1 MANRPNRKRA
11 LNRILVGAEI
21 VAGVAIVVVLV
32 VLFTRGNGKGGGSTG
47 TQTGAQLFAAN
58 CATCHGADGQGAVGP
73 QLAGRVTQ
81 RFPNI
86 DDQVALVTNGS
97 GGMPSFSRKLSAQQ
111 IRKVVEFT
119 RTGLSG

>member
-1 MANRPNRKRA
+1 MASRPLKKVVTAVEVVA
-11 LNRILVGAEI
+11 L
-21 VAGVAIVVVLV
+21 VAAVVFVVL
-32 VLFTRGNGKGGGSTG
+32 LFTNGSGDGGGSG
-47 TQTGAQLFAAN
+47 GSGAAATGAQLFAAN

-86 DDQVALVTNGS
+86 ADQIALVTNGS
-97 GGMPSFSRKLSAQQ
+97 GGMPSFSQKLSPQQ
-111 IRKVVEFT
+111 IQKVVEYT

>member
-1 MANRPNRKRA
+1 MANRSFKKVVTGVEVVA
-11 LNRILVGAEI
+11 L
-21 VAGVAIVVVLV
+21 VAAVVFVVL
-32 VLFTRGNGKGGGSTG
+32 LFTNGSGDGGSSG
-47 TQTGAQLFAAN
+47 SGAGATGAQLFAAN

-86 DDQVALVTNGS
+86 ADQIALVTNGS
-97 GGMPSFSRKLSAQQ
+97 GGMPSFSGKLSPQQ
-111 IRKVVEFT
+111 IQKVVEYT